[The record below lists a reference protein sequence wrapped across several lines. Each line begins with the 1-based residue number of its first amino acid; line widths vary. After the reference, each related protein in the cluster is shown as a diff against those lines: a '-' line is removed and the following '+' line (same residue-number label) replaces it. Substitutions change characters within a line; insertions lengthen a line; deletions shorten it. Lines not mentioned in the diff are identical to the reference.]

1 MDRSRYVTRRQAFG
15 AAGLGVTALALPAAI
30 AAASGAGPGAEGGGG
45 GFVPVAYDPVVQ
57 FRNDGTL
64 GSETLRVISAW
75 AEGYT
80 FATFGPA
87 NLDGTTGAEM
97 PFSWTLEGTA
107 RDDTPLSLS
116 GTHSTGVLTLS
127 GNSAKVGTVFTF
139 TLNSTG
145 TPSGDMRF
153 YTWTR

>member
-1 MDRSRYVTRRQAFG
+1 MNRSRHLTRRQAFG
-15 AAGLGVTALALPAAI
+15 AAGLGVTALALPTAI
-30 AAASGAGPGAEGGGG
+30 AAASGDETGPEVGGGG
-45 GFVPVAYDPVVQ
+45 SEPVAYDPLVQ
-57 FRNDGTL
+57 FRNTGGL

-80 FATFGPA
+80 TFTFGTQDL
-87 NLDGTTGAEM
+87 NGTTGAEM

-107 RDDTPLSLS
+107 RDDTPLSLA
-116 GTHSTGVLTLS
+116 GTHSTGVLDLT

-139 TLNSTG
+139 TMTSTG
-145 TPSGDMRF
+145 TPSGDVRT